1 MTDVFLIILSI
12 VVALVIVLQ
21 IISLLRKPKVV
32 MLAELLLR
40 LDAVEQ
46 TSRATLQAVTK
57 NEGALD
63 GLAQQMRGF
72 TQATA
77 GSLESVRNAVDEKLA
92 QTVAESRQG
101 RAQTCAQYSQEITQP
116 DISPQRKANLG
127 ELAVQETINQFALQ
141 QPPQT
146 AVFLFEDH
154 RIARVSFFL
163 PESCQKISTR
173 AFLMFLEQKG
183 WIASASAIERQAI
196 QAGRMFSQLH
206 FPAT

>member
-1 MTDVFLIILSI
+1 MPAASNIVLLPDAGPLITLAYADALDVLFKPGWR
-12 VVALVIVLQ
+12 VALVDMVLHEVT
-21 IISLLRKPKVV
+21 RN
-32 MLAELLLR
+32 
-40 LDAVEQ
+40 Q
-46 TSRATLQAVTK
+46 TPTS
-57 NEGALD
+57 G
-63 GLAQQMRGF
+63 
-72 TQATA
+72 
-77 GSLESVRNAVDEKLA
+77 KLA
-92 QTVAESRQG
+92 QWVNRHQLTVLAT
-101 RAQTCAQYSQEITQP
+101 QTCAQYCQEITQP
-116 DISPQRKANLG
+116 DISPQRKANMG

-173 AFLMFLEQKG
+173 AFLMFLEQKS